1 MTLDERVDAIATKED
16 LVAFIRALRT
26 DLLRNPQGWEND
38 SLERYLEAMGAWTDV
53 MENFF
58 RNESRDMEAE
68 PKWRLFGEMLFA
80 ATMNE

>member
-1 MTLDERVDAIATKED
+1 MTLNERVRAIATKKD

-26 DLLRNPQGWEND
+26 DLLRNPQDWDND
-38 SLERYLEAMGAWTDV
+38 SLERYLEGMAAWTDV

-58 RNESRDMEAE
+58 RNESREMEAE

-80 ATMNE
+80 ATMYE